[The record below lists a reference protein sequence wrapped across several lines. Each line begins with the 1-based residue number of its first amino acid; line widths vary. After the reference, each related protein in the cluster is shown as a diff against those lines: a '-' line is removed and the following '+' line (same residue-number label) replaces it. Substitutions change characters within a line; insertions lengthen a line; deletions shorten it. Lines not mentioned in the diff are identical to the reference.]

1 MDGYYAFMLIATA
14 LVLMMTVPA
23 LALFYGGM
31 SRSKSVLNM
40 MMMSYIAAAI
50 VGILYVAVGWS
61 MGFGG
66 DGTFFHNPFDLFWL
80 DGVSTD
86 GYIGVMFQMTFAIIT
101 VALIS
106 GAVADRLKF
115 SAWVAFVPVWA
126 LVVYFPLAH
135 MVFSCTDD
143 SLICGRIGAQDYAGG
158 TAVHI
163 NAGVAGLVLAVLVG
177 KRIGWPRDTMRP
189 HNLTLTMLGAGLL
202 WLGWYGFNVG
212 SIVFTGANDEE
223 NTAQFFSETGR
234 TFANTTL
241 ATMAAIL
248 GWLLIEKLIH
258 KKATSLGAASG
269 IVAGLVAITPAAGA
283 VNVSGAVAIGLV
295 AGGVCAWAVG
305 LKYKLGYDD
314 SLDVVGVHLVG
325 GIIGTVLIGVFS
337 TADGAGGIDGLLYGG
352 GFGSLGDQALGALV
366 AIVFS
371 GVLTTVIALAIKFTI
386 GLRLDEDAEVEGIDI
401 AVHGE
406 SAYDIHTGGGGSGKT
421 GILASATAP
430 VAPAAKNEGANA

>member
-40 MMMSYIAAAI
+40 MMMSFIAAAI

-66 DGTFFHNPFDLFWL
+66 EGTFFASPTELFWL
-80 DGVSTD
+80 DGVTTD
-86 GYIGVMFQMTFAIIT
+86 NYIYVMFQMTFAIIT

-106 GAVADRLKF
+106 GAVADRMKF
-115 SAWVAFVPVWA
+115 AAWVVFVPIWS
-126 LVVYFPLAH
+126 LLVYFPLAH
-135 MVFSCTDD
+135 MVFSCTED

-163 NAGVAGLVLAVLVG
+163 NAGIAGLVLAVLLG
-177 KRIGWPRDTMRP
+177 KRLGFGKEPMRP
-189 HNLTLTMLGAGLL
+189 HNLTLTMLGAGML

-212 SIVFTGANDEE
+212 SIVFGDDPET
-223 NTAQFFSETGR
+223 QFPLETGR

-241 ATMAAIL
+241 AAFAAIL
-248 GWLLIEKLIH
+248 AWLLIERLLH
-258 KKATSLGAASG
+258 GKATSLGAASG

-283 VNVSGAVAIGLV
+283 VDIEGAVAIGAI
-295 AGGVCAWAVG
+295 AGAVCAWAVG
-305 LKYKLGYDD
+305 LKFKLGYDD

-325 GIIGTVLIGVFS
+325 GIIGTVLIGLFS
-337 TADGAGGIDGLLYGG
+337 TSDGAGGVDGLFYGG

-371 GVLTTVIALAIKFTI
+371 GVLTAVIALAIKYTI
-386 GLRLDEDAEVEGIDI
+386 GLRIDEEAEVEGIDGDQ
-401 AVHGE
+401 HGE
-406 SAYDIHTGGGGSGKT
+406 SAYDLHTSLSSGGKGS
-421 GILASATAP
+421 ILAAATAP
-430 VAPAAKNEGANA
+430 KTTSSTSTEGVNA

>member
-14 LVLMMTVPA
+14 FVLMMTVPA

-61 MGFGG
+61 MGWSG
-66 DGTFFHNPFDLFWL
+66 DAASGGTFFSDPFELFWL
-80 DGVSTD
+80 DGVTTD
-86 GYIGVMFQMTFAIIT
+86 SYIYVMFQMTFAIIT

-106 GAVADRLKF
+106 GAVADRMKF
-115 SAWVAFVPVWA
+115 AAWVVFVPLWA

-135 MVFSCTDD
+135 MVFSCTED

-163 NAGVAGLVLAVLVG
+163 NAGIAALVLVVLLG
-177 KRIGWPRDTMRP
+177 KRIGFGKEAIRP

-202 WLGWYGFNVG
+202 WMGWYGFNVG
-212 SIVFTGANDEE
+212 SIVFGGETDEE
-223 NTAQFFSETGR
+223 NMAQFFSETGR

-248 GWLLIEKLIH
+248 GWLLIEFLLH

-283 VNVSGAVAIGLV
+283 VDIEGAVAIGAI
-295 AGGVCAWAVG
+295 AGAVCAWAVG

-325 GIIGTVLIGVFS
+325 GIVGTILIGVFS
-337 TADGAGGIDGLLYGG
+337 TADGAGGVDGLLYGG
-352 GFGSLGDQALGALV
+352 GGESLWAQTRGVLV

-371 GVLTTVIALAIKFTI
+371 GVLTAVIALAIKYTI
-386 GLRLDEDAEVEGIDI
+386 GLRLKEEDEVEGIDFV
-401 AVHGE
+401 AHGE
-406 SAYDIHTGGGGSGKT
+406 SAYDIHTSGGGGGAGVLAAKT
-421 GILASATAP
+421 APATAT
-430 VAPAAKNEGANA
+430 EGANA